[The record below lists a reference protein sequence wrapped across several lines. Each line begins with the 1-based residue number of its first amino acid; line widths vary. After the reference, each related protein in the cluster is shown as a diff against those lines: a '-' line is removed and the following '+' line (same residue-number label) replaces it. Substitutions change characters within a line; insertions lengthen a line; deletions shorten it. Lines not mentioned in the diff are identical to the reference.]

1 VPIPREHLE
10 QLKTQLGEHESRLET
25 LRLQITALEAEAA
38 AHEMMLRLGR
48 NPELLRALNEL
59 HDRPELAASLA
70 EDPRSFFEQRRVEV
84 PAGAIVTVTTDH
96 GQPAVEARF
105 KNPPFDYGVGWSR
118 VDGFYLI
125 AAAEPPSLRDTPSH
139 KGN

>member
-1 VPIPREHLE
+1 MPIPREHLE

-70 EDPRSFFEQRRVEV
+70 EDP
-84 PAGAIVTVTTDH
+84 A
-96 GQPAVEARF
+96 
-105 KNPPFDYGVGWSR
+105 
-118 VDGFYLI
+118 LL
-125 AAAEPPSLRDTPSH
+125 LRAT
-139 KGN
+139 